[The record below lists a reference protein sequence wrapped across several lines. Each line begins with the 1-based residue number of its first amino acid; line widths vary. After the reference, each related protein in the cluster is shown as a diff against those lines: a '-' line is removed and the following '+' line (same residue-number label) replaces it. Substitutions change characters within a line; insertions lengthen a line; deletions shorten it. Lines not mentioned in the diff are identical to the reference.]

1 MKMNK
6 KVMGLIMSAM
16 MIVPFAVGCNDNNV
30 TEELPQTQ
38 IEEQQ
43 PQQDMPQV
51 QNPVDEDL
59 NDEYKA
65 KIDERQQ
72 VNDLQKAKDFIEPV
86 LNENFG
92 YGGWMFVEENGCLGI
107 VINAPDDD
115 PCFNSLEDW
124 NEMMSVMIELDYA
137 IQYALQQQGIN
148 VQTGIMI
155 ADIDQDIPYALIMNQ
170 EVLYDIFNG
179 INKIGL

>member
-6 KVMGLIMSAM
+6 RLLGLVLAGM
-16 MIVPFAVGCNDNNV
+16 MALPFVGCNDNEV
-30 TEELPQTQ
+30 TEQLPETQ
-38 IEEQQ
+38 IQQEQ
-43 PQQDMPQV
+43 PQENV
-51 QNPVDEDL
+51 QDEDL
-59 NDEYKA
+59 NDEYQA
-65 KIDERQQ
+65 KIDEREQ

-92 YGGWMFVEENGCLGI
+92 YETWMFVEENGCLGI
-107 VINAPDDD
+107 VLNVPDNDA
-115 PCFNSLEDW
+115 CFNSLEDW

-148 VQTGIMI
+148 IQTGIMI

-179 INKIGL
+179 INKLN